1 VESPF
6 QLGVLCLAIL
16 AFAVAWLQTRRLA
29 ERQRDQE
36 KLERSSRVIEEERRV
51 LELIA
56 KGASLKEVLDALT
69 AAIERMASGCFC
81 TVLLLDDEGKRLLE
95 GSGGGLPP
103 AYMQAVNGLEIGPEV
118 GACGSAAF
126 RNETTII
133 EDIAND
139 HRFGA
144 AKGFVMSF
152 GLRAC
157 WSVPIRDSNQKVL
170 GTFAMYHKQPA
181 APRDRDLR
189 VVEAGAHLAGNAIE
203 RLRSEAKLR
212 ENAGRIA
219 MAEKAAAFGIWQTE
233 VATDMLTISEGF
245 AALVGLTGQPLRMH
259 LDRWREM
266 IHPDDREMLNAT
278 AERAMAE
285 LGSFDAEF
293 RVVLA
298 DGSVRW
304 MRSQSR
310 IEGEN
315 GRAKLVTGAMID
327 ITKEKEMLLRLEQ
340 ARAAADAANRAKS
353 EFLANM
359 SHEIRTPM
367 NGIIGMTE
375 LALETELDM
384 TQREYLDAV
393 KYSADALLSVINEI
407 LDFSKIEVGRLSL
420 DPIEFNLREHLGNAI
435 KSLAVGAHQKDLEL
449 ACFVPPELPEF
460 VVGDPVRLRQ
470 VVLNLV
476 GNAVKFTDRGE
487 VVLRVEAEPSDADS
501 LSLHFTVTDTGVGIP
516 REKQNL
522 IFEPFTQADTSTTRR
537 YGGTGL
543 GLSISMRL
551 IEMMGG
557 KIWLESEVG
566 QGSTFHFTA
575 HFGVA
580 KGAPSR
586 SILKDPAVLNN
597 LRVLVVD
604 DNATNRQIL
613 ERTLSYWGVRPT
625 SVSNAAAALAAL
637 REAKAVGVP
646 FRLMLA
652 DCHMPE
658 VDGFMLVE
666 QVQHSVDLAGL
677 ITIMLTSG
685 GQRGDGLRC
694 KELGIAAYLIK
705 PVLQADLLQ
714 ALLQVLSVRE
724 GVQKLAAVIT
734 RHTLREGRVPL
745 RVLLA
750 EDNVVNQKLACR
762 LLENHGDIVVVANN
776 GVQVLEALERQ
787 SFDLILMDA
796 QMPQMDGFEATA
808 AIRRLEESTGAHLP
822 IIAMTAHAMVGDRQR
837 CLEAGM
843 DGYVSKPVHPHEMF
857 ETIETVLARG
867 EKGAAEQDSQPV
879 HG

>member
-1 VESPF
+1 MASPIEEAA
-6 QLGVLCLAIL
+6 LCLAIF

-56 KGASLKEVLDALT
+56 KGASLKEVLNALT
-69 AAIERMASGCFC
+69 AAIERMAPDCYC
-81 TVLLLDDEGKRLLE
+81 TVLLLDDERKQLWE
-95 GSGGGLPP
+95 GSGGGLPA
-103 AYMQAVNGLEIGPEV
+103 AYMQGVNGLEIGPDV

-139 HRFGA
+139 HRFGP
-144 AKGFVMSF
+144 AKDFVMSF

-157 WSVPIRDSNQKVL
+157 WSVPIRDSKQKVL
-170 GTFAMYHKQPA
+170 GTFAMYHKHPA
-181 APRDRDLR
+181 KPHDRDLR

-203 RLRSEAKLR
+203 RLRSEEKLR
-212 ENAGRIA
+212 ENAERIA
-219 MAEKAAAFGIWQTE
+219 MAEKAAAFGIWQTDLPTE
-233 VATDMLTISEGF
+233 IVSFSEGF
-245 AALVGLTGQPLRMH
+245 AALTGLTGRPLRMH
-259 LDRWREM
+259 LDQWREM
-266 IHPDDREMLNAT
+266 IHPDDRAALDA
-278 AERAMAE
+278 AARVAMAE
-285 LGSFDAEF
+285 TGALNAEF
-293 RVVLA
+293 RVVIPDA
-298 DGSVRW
+298 SVRW
-304 MRSQSR
+304 MRCQAR
-310 IEGEN
+310 IEREEGQP
-315 GRAKLVTGAMID
+315 KLLSGAMID
-327 ITKEKEMLLRLEQ
+327 ITREKEMLLGLEQ

-375 LALETELDM
+375 LALETELDL
-384 TQREYLDAV
+384 TQREYMDAV

-420 DPIEFNLREHLGNAI
+420 DPIEFNLRDHLGQAM
-435 KSLAVGAHQKDLEL
+435 KSLALGAHQKELEL
-449 ACFVPPELPEF
+449 ACFVPPELPDF
-460 VVGDPVRLRQ
+460 VIGDPVRLRQ

-476 GNAVKFTDRGE
+476 GNAVKFTDQGE

-501 LSLHFTVTDTGVGIP
+501 LNLHFSVTDTGIGIP
-516 REKQNL
+516 LDKQKV
-522 IFEPFTQADTSTTRR
+522 IFEPFSQADTSTTRK

-543 GLSISMRL
+543 GLSISVRL

-557 KIWLESEVG
+557 KIWLHSDVG
-566 QGSTFHFTA
+566 TGSTFHFTA
-575 HFGVA
+575 RFGVV
-580 KGAPSR
+580 KSVAPR
-586 SILKDPAVLNN
+586 PTLTDPEVLENV
-597 LRVLVVD
+597 RVLVVD

-613 ERTLSYWGVRPT
+613 ERTLCYWGMRST
-625 SVSNAAAALAAL
+625 SVSNAAAALAQL
-637 REAKAVGVP
+637 REAQADGAP

-652 DCHMPE
+652 DCHMPD

-666 QVQHSVDLAGL
+666 QVQKSPDLASL

-685 GQRGDGLRC
+685 GQRGDGVRC
-694 KELGIAAYLIK
+694 RELGIAAYLIK

-714 ALLQVLSVRE
+714 ALLKVLSAHE
-724 GVQKLAAVIT
+724 GAAKPSAVIT
-734 RHTLREGRVPL
+734 RHTLRERRLPL

-750 EDNVVNQKLACR
+750 EDNIVNQKLACR
-762 LLENHGDIVVVANN
+762 LLENHGDIAVVAAT
-776 GVQVLEALERQ
+776 GVEVLATLERQ

-808 AIRRLEESTGAHLP
+808 AIRRMEQATRAHIP

-843 DGYVSKPVHPHEMF
+843 DGYIAKPVHAHELF
-857 ETIETVLARG
+857 ETIETVLAHAVQS
-867 EKGAAEQDSQPV
+867 AAEQPPQPI
-879 HG
+879 HS